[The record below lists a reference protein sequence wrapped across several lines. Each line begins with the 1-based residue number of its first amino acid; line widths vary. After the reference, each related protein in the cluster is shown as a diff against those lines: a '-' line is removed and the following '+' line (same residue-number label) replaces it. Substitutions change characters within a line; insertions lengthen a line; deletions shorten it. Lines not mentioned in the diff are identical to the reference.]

1 MLIEQR
7 LKKDWYQKR
16 ITQNKNIKN
25 HLIDVILENQS
36 SDFFWSN
43 LDLQYLNYEDLF
55 EVAVASANKQVSI
68 TLGEGSD
75 LSNNVDC
82 KFSIV
87 RSNSYGKNY
96 SALISGCENKDHI
109 YACVYEGMNEKFYYF
124 SFPASI
130 KQHTI
135 PFDQTGKPNR
145 SNYMWRYEKS
155 NLVEMALDK

>member
-25 HLIDVILENQS
+25 HLINVILENQVT
-36 SDFFWSN
+36 DFFWTAS
-43 LDLQYLNYEDLF
+43 DLRYLNYEDLF
-55 EVAVASANKQVSI
+55 EIAVASANHQVSI

-87 RSNSYGKNY
+87 RNNNYGKKY

-109 YACVYEGMNEKFYYF
+109 YACVYEGIKQKFYYF
-124 SFPASI
+124 SFPALI

-135 PFDQTGKPNR
+135 PFELDGTPNR
-145 SNYMWRYEKS
+145 SNYMWRHEKT